1 MAEEPV
7 RRRRLKQ
14 KRSSTRAKLRQ
25 QAKIQKI
32 IWISVAVAL
41 GVAIVV
47 IFTRYAI
54 LAMN

>member
-1 MAEEPV
+1 MAEEPI
-7 RRRRLKQ
+7 RRQRLKQ

-32 IWISVAVAL
+32 IWMSVAVAL
-41 GVAIVV
+41 GVAIVA
-47 IFTRYAI
+47 IFTRYAF